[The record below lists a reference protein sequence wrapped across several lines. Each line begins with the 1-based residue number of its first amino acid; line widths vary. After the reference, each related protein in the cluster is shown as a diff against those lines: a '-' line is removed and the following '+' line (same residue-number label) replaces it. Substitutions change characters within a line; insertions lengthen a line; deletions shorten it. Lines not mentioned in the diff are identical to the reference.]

1 MIWFIAGLLTGAV
14 MGAAAMRYHL
24 LAKTVVRAADGERMN
39 TETVS
44 DLLGTEQ
51 EQYAAYEADLL
62 RQMRNMMRY
71 DGTEKGQEDS
81 R

>member
-14 MGAAAMRYHL
+14 MGAVAMRYHL
-24 LAKTVVRAADGERMN
+24 LTHAVDRAAEAERIN
-39 TETVS
+39 SKTVS

-71 DGTEKGQEDS
+71 DGTGKGQED
-81 R
+81 RE